1 MSIFVVNKYI
11 ITQYY
16 FKCFVQYNK
25 FQNNLTYFDKSAI
38 ILFVENTLALL
49 FSFQTYKI
57 GGRPLDHHHI
67 GWEGG

>member
-1 MSIFVVNKYI
+1 MSIIIENKYI

-16 FKCFVQYNK
+16 FKRFVHYDK

-49 FSFQTYKI
+49 SPFQTYKI

>member
-11 ITQYY
+11 IIQYRLEH
-16 FKCFVQYNK
+16 FVHYDK

-38 ILFVENTLALL
+38 ILLVKNTLALL
-49 FSFQTYKI
+49 SPFQTYKI

-67 GWEGG
+67 GWKGG